1 MLKKAHQHPTLTR
14 TIDTNHPYSQRQK
27 ERQNMAA
34 QIEESMLVL
43 KDRLDS
49 QAHWLQQSEAFSD
62 LDTSQISD
70 DKEQKT
76 DKKKEQSL
84 KNRVAELE
92 EQLCN
97 PAKLLARLLG
107 SEA

>member
-1 MLKKAHQHPTLTR
+1 
-14 TIDTNHPYSQRQK
+14 
-27 ERQNMAA
+27 
-34 QIEESMLVL
+34 MLVL
-43 KDRLDS
+43 KDRLDN

-62 LDTSQISD
+62 LDTSQIED

-76 DKKKEQSL
+76 DEKEVQSL

-92 EQLCN
+92 EQLSS